1 MLDLKSRARLLADY
15 NLDLEASINW
25 RKNEQYDKLWR
36 GLIDLYR
43 GKHFTEADLSYEDKI
58 MVNVAFATKNVIAPA
73 VSINHP
79 QFSVLARREE
89 EAAAADLAEQGL
101 NFWWH
106 RYRFHPEVRRAVDD
120 WIILGHGW
128 VKVGWKYEQGE
139 EPVSDEERDQML
151 KEQMG
156 QVNEF
161 LDSNPEFDGET
172 PDLEDVAEGLP
183 ATKQVTHTD
192 EPFVERVSPFDVFVD
207 PEATCPADMRWIA
220 QRIVMPLEVA
230 KANPAYKPGV
240 RKRLEGD
247 SSLNPRWR
255 DQLESG
261 NPTRKIADSQKRVT
275 VYEFYDLLNGRLS
288 VFCKDADEFLVDPAP
303 LPYAY
308 GNPFVMLRNYD
319 VPDFFYPVG
328 DLEMIAPIQAE
339 LNEVRSDMM
348 NHRKRYARAY
358 VARSTA
364 LSTEARNTLEADYDN
379 RIVYVD
385 DDNTPLSD
393 IIQPIPITSVD
404 SQMYGYSNT
413 IENDIDSVSAVS
425 EYQRGGE
432 AETRRTAT
440 EAAMIQDAVNARSQD
455 KLSTLEVWLSDVAE
469 RVLKIFQQYM
479 EGEQMVRI
487 VGEAGFAWQPFD
499 RQQIQGEFDFLVEAG
514 STQPRNESQRR
525 QQALMLANVMQPY
538 IGSVVDPAEMARYVL
553 KEGFGI
559 KNPERFFIP
568 PDPMAGMGMPPEG
581 GGVGPD
587 GGLALPT
594 PGPNMPPDALLA
606 AQQASG
612 Q

>member
-1 MLDLKSRARLLADY
+1 MLDLKSRADTLKDY
-15 NLDLEASINW
+15 NLDLEASIKW
-25 RKNEQYDKLWR
+25 RKAEQYDKLWR
-36 GLIDLYR
+36 SLIDLYR
-43 GKHFTEADLSYEDKI
+43 GKHFTEADLSHEDKI
-58 MVNVAFATKNVIAPA
+58 MVNIAFATKNVIAPA

-79 QFSVLARREE
+79 VFSVLARRED
-89 EAAAADLAEQGL
+89 EAPAAELVEQGL

-151 KEQMG
+151 QEQMG
-156 QVNEF
+156 QVEEF
-161 LDSNPEFDGET
+161 LGNNPEFEDET
-172 PDLEDVAEGLP
+172 PDIEDVAEGLP
-183 ATKQVTHTD
+183 ATKRVTKTD
-192 EPFVERVSPFDVFVD
+192 DPFVERVSPFDVFVD

-220 QRIVMPLEVA
+220 QRIVMPLA
-230 KANPAYKPGV
+230 IARANPAYKTSV
-240 RKRLEGD
+240 RRKLEGD

-255 DQLESG
+255 DEETGSG
-261 NPTRKIADSQKRVT
+261 SRKVEDSQKRVT
-275 VYEFYDLLNGRLS
+275 VYEFYDLLNGKFS
-288 VFCKDADEFLVDPAP
+288 VFCKDAEEFLVDPVA
-303 LPYAY
+303 LPYVY

-358 VARSTA
+358 VARANA

-393 IIQPIPITSVD
+393 IIQPIPITMVD
-404 SQMYGYSNT
+404 GQMYGYSNT

-469 RVLKIFQQYM
+469 HVLKLFQEYM
-479 EGEQMVRI
+479 TGETMIRI
-487 VGEAGFAWQPFD
+487 VGESGFSWVPFD
-499 RQQIQGEFDFLVEAG
+499 RQQIQGEFDFMVEAG

-538 IGSVVDPAEMARYVL
+538 LGQVVDPAEMARYVL

-559 KNPERFFIP
+559 KNPERFLVP
-568 PDPMAGMGMPPEG
+568 PAPMMGVPPEG
-581 GGVGPD
+581 GEVGPD
-587 GGLALPT
+587 GGLALPMS
-594 PGPNMPPDALLA
+594 GPNMPPDALLA
-606 AQQASG
+606 SQQAAG